1 MNVFQVL
8 DNHSQK
14 DYTASMINT
23 EMQKNLPDVAGEKV
37 TGHMLSSVGMSGIEV
52 PVRYQ
57 SREQGLMTF
66 SARADAFVSLDQPD
80 ARGIHMSR
88 LFSSVQ
94 SEIGEKVLSLS
105 LLRELLEQFLKSHQ
119 GLSQQAKI
127 NVRFPLLVQRTSL
140 KSDLR
145 GWRSYPVSLSGEF
158 SSGKAQLFLEFQVLY
173 SSTCPA
179 SAALSRHLIQDHFK
193 ESFKQKDL
201 DFKAVYDWL
210 GTPDGVIATPH
221 AQRSLGRIRLE
232 VTHSEKLFIEDYI
245 DLAEEALATP
255 VQTVVKRADEQE
267 FALRNGQN
275 LMFCED
281 AARRL
286 ATVFSDHKDVGGY
299 LLEVRHLESLHP
311 HDAVASAGRGNVGA
325 FQIGLES

>member
-1 MNVFQVL
+1 MKPKGL
-8 DNHSQK
+8 SS
-14 DYTASMINT
+14 AISSPSMINADV
-23 EMQKNLPDVAGEKV
+23 QKNLPDVAGDKV
-37 TGHMLSSVGMSGIEV
+37 QGHVLSAVGMSGIEV

-66 SARADAFVSLDQPD
+66 AARADAYVSLDQPE

-88 LFSSVQ
+88 LFSALQ
-94 SEIGEKVLSLS
+94 AELGEKALSLT
-105 LLRELLEQFLKSHQ
+105 LIRNLLEGFLRSHQ
-119 GLSQQAKI
+119 GLSEHAQV

-145 GWRSYPVSLSGEF
+145 GWRSYPAGISGEI
-158 SSGKAQLFLEFQVLY
+158 SGGKLRLFLEFQVLY

-179 SAALSRHLIQDHFK
+179 SAALSRSLIQDNFK
-193 ESFKQKDL
+193 ENFKQKDL
-201 DFKAVYDWL
+201 DFKQVYDWL
-210 GTPDGVIATPH
+210 GTPQGIVATPH
-221 AQRSLGRIRLE
+221 AQRSLGRVRLE
-232 VTHSEKLFIEDYI
+232 LREAKEFFIEDYI
-245 DLAEEALATP
+245 DLAEEILATP
-255 VQTVVKRADEQE
+255 VQTMVKRADEQE

-286 ATVFSDHKDVGGY
+286 AGQFDGDQRVLGY
-299 LLEVRHLESLHP
+299 LFEVRHLESLHP
-311 HDAVASAGRGNVGA
+311 HDAVAVAAKGSVGT

>member
-1 MNVFQVL
+1 
-8 DNHSQK
+8 
-14 DYTASMINT
+14 MINADV
-23 EMQKNLPDVAGEKV
+23 QKNLPDVAGDKV
-37 TGHMLSSVGMSGIEV
+37 LGQVLSAVGMSGIEV

-57 SREQGLMTF
+57 SREQGAMMF
-66 SARADAFVSLDQPD
+66 AARADAYVSLDQPE

-88 LFSSVQ
+88 LFSALQ
-94 SEIGEKVLSLS
+94 AELGEKTLSLA
-105 LLRELLEQFLKSHQ
+105 LVKNLLEEFLRSHQ
-119 GLSQQAKI
+119 GLSEQAKI

-145 GWRSYPVSLSGEF
+145 GWRSYPVGISGELA
-158 SSGKAQLFLEFQVLY
+158 SQKDGGKARLFLEFQVLY

-179 SAALSRHLIQDHFK
+179 SAALSRSLIQDNFK
-193 ESFKQKDL
+193 DNFKQKDI
-201 DFKAVYDWL
+201 DFKQVYDWL
-210 GTPDGVIATPH
+210 GTPQGIVATPH

-232 VTHSEKLFIEDYI
+232 LVTESKDFFIEDYI

-255 VQTVVKRADEQE
+255 VQTMVKRADEQE

-286 ATVFSDHKDVGGY
+286 ANQFANDSRVVGY
-299 LLEVRHLESLHP
+299 LFEVRHLESLHP
-311 HDAVASAGRGNVGA
+311 HDAVAMASKGSVGT